1 MTSPTPVRGQPV
13 ERTPVT
19 ITSAQRTARPTTGW
33 PSPSALS
40 FREPMR
46 CSLRTPQDK
55 RLYRPLQPPHPP
67 GQALVPPIAAT
78 APSPDNGRPSA
89 EQWT

>member
-1 MTSPTPVRGQPV
+1 V

-40 FREPMR
+40 FREPMH
-46 CSLRTPQDK
+46 CSDRTPQDK

-67 GQALVPPIAAT
+67 GRR
-78 APSPDNGRPSA
+78 SPERRAVDLAYARGGLPWGGRARPLRG
-89 EQWT
+89 